1 MSSKFCKYFG
11 VCWRNWIA
19 HLTTVEEH
27 LCANM
32 LSSGGSRFESWVD
45 RDNTRLR
52 PHFFSYLPRDRTERV
67 HRTTDRIFYLSL
79 ERFPEVSGSA
89 EGFPI
94 HILRKMHTFWIMTTI
109 GISLWRITVLLT
121 CLIVSKWSAFNKRS
135 QLLVRIFLLSAG
147 FFPIS

>member
-1 MSSKFCKYFG
+1 MLECRSCTEKKDDLSQKECYYMSSEFGKVFG

-27 LCANM
+27 PCANM

-45 RDNTRLR
+45 RGNTRLR
-52 PHFFSYLPRDRTERV
+52 PRPFSSLLRDRTECV
-67 HRTTDRIFYLSL
+67 HRTTDRFSYLSL

-94 HILRKMHTFWIMTTI
+94 HILRKMHTFLDKDNH
-109 GISLWRITVLLT
+109 SPHLFD
-121 CLIVSKWSAFNKRS
+121 CL
-135 QLLVRIFLLSAG
+135 
-147 FFPIS
+147 